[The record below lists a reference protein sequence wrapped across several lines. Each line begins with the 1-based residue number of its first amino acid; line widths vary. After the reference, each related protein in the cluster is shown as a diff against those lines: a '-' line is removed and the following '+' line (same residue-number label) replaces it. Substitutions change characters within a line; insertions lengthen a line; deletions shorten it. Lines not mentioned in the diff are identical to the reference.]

1 MALRKKIA
9 QRRAEA
15 SPAETPLREERPS
28 PAVTQPATS
37 SDAGKLKTGFLDGAA
52 LYPDGSTE
60 AAAPLWRKGGSAR
73 AELKVEATAEA
84 YVVAGD
90 FRAAGRYLGK
100 EDFLVERQGL
110 TLRVRGNHAEPDSCA
125 IARSRCVLRDA
136 RLSLSPH
143 APRVQLRVRRLVSG
157 LDESVSLPPDAAAD
171 GMTADFSDATLRI
184 TIPRLREG
192 PLADLVANLTLAEAQ
207 TAGRDFE
214 AQLARLERANE
225 EGGNKVKEGDAQ
237 AGAQEQAQA
246 DAEPQVDQ
254 GQAAVGVADAQP

>member
-1 MALRKKIA
+1 MAALRKKIA

-15 SPAETPLREERPS
+15 SPAETPVEEPPS
-28 PAVTQPATS
+28 PSVAQPATS
-37 SDAGKLKTGFLDGAA
+37 SDPKLKTGFLDGKP

-60 AAAPLWRKGGSAR
+60 AAAPLWRKGGSTR
-73 AELKVEATAEA
+73 AELKVESTADA
-84 YVVAGD
+84 YVVTGD

-100 EDFLVERQGL
+100 EDFLVDRQGL
-110 TLRVRGNHAEPDSCA
+110 TLRIRGNDAEKDSYA
-125 IARSRCVLRDA
+125 IARSRCVLFDA
-136 RLSLSPH
+136 RLSCTPH
-143 APRVQLRVRRLVSG
+143 VPRVHSRVRRLVSG
-157 LDESVSLPPDAAAD
+157 LDETVSLPPDAAAD